1 MMQNFN
7 HERFAFC
14 AMSTRFARVCLEDS
28 LKFAGKRKTFGK
40 TLIQHPVIRW
50 KVAEMAR
57 QIEATHNWLEWITY
71 QLKTMPKIEAMLK
84 LGGHT
89 ALCKVQ
95 CTKVMEY
102 CAREAAQIFGG
113 LSYSRGGQGEKVER
127 LNREVRAMAIPGGSE
142 EIMLDLGVKQST
154 KLAEMA
160 KMFAEAAPQAQAAK
174 L

>member
-1 MMQNFN
+1 MQNFN

-57 QIEATHNWLEWITY
+57 MIEATHNWLEWITF
-71 QLKTMPKIEAMLK
+71 QLNTMPKMEAMLK

-95 CTKVMEY
+95 CTKAHDPRMPRLDMILIACVSCVPGPCRSWSTVLE
-102 CAREAAQIFGG
+102 RPPRSSEACPIRA
-113 LSYSRGGQGEKVER
+113 
-127 LNREVRAMAIPGGSE
+127 EVRERRWS
-142 EIMLDLGVKQST
+142 D
-154 KLAEMA
+154 
-160 KMFAEAAPQAQAAK
+160 
-174 L
+174 

>member
-1 MMQNFN
+1 MMFFDSAVPSQVPKGNLLGKEGKGFQYLYVSQELLVFAIIYKEYIKQTSELISRMWFYGCYGCYRYMMQNFN

-57 QIEATHNWLEWITY
+57 QIEATHNWLEWITF
-71 QLKTMPKIEAMLK
+71 QLNTMPKLEAMLK

-95 CTKVMEY
+95 CTKAGDPEHPT
-102 CAREAAQIFGG
+102 
-113 LSYSRGGQGEKVER
+113 S
-127 LNREVRAMAIPGGSE
+127 
-142 EIMLDLGVKQST
+142 
-154 KLAEMA
+154 
-160 KMFAEAAPQAQAAK
+160 
-174 L
+174 